1 MNPVLE
7 SARIAQQ
14 RRDER
19 RAAAITVALFA
30 AVLLAGAFITFF
42 EVPDPPLGTQFVSV
56 GLADFGFDPAA
67 GGMDESEN
75 PSSTVQD
82 DVSPNDAT
90 STSAATSTAA
100 SGAVTQS
107 ESDLAVNSTSNP
119 SSSASTGSQRQ
130 VSDRLASRMGALA
143 QQGGGGSEGRSTGTG
158 NEGNPLG
165 KIDGMGIVEGD
176 GYKAGLDGG
185 KLVGKPRL
193 AEKPTRSGL
202 VRIGIKVDAQGKVVD
217 AWYEADQSTISDTR
231 HIELAKKAA
240 RTATFTTAPGNPR
253 RLGFISIRF
262 ELE

>member
-143 QQGGGGSEGRSTGTG
+143 QQGGGGSDGRSTGTG

-193 AEKPTRSGL
+193 AEKPTRSGS
-202 VRIGIKVDAQGKVVD
+202 VCIRIIVDAQGKVVG
-217 AWYEADQSTISDTR
+217 ADYNAMESTISDKR
-231 HIELAKKAA
+231 HIELAIKAA
-240 RTATFTTAPGNPR
+240 RTATFTPDPGKPR
-253 RLGFISIRF
+253 RRGVIKIRF

>member
-19 RAAAITVALFA
+19 RAAAITAVLFA

-75 PSSTVQD
+75 PSASVQD

-90 STSAATSTAA
+90 STSAASSTAA

-107 ESDLAVNSTSNP
+107 ESDLAVNPSANP
-119 SSSASTGSQRQ
+119 NASASTGSQRQ

-143 QQGGGGSEGRSTGTG
+143 QQGGGGSDGRSTGTG

-176 GYKAGLDGG
+176 GFQAGLGG
-185 KLVGKPRL
+185 GTLVGKPRL
-193 AEKPTRSGL
+193 AEKPTRSGT
-202 VRIGIKVDAQGKVVD
+202 IQIDITVDAQGKVIETRFVLD
-217 AWYEADQSTISDTR
+217 RSTISDSR
-231 HIELAKKAA
+231 HIDLAKKAA
-240 RTATFTTAPGNPR
+240 RTATFTAAPGTPR
-253 RLGFISIRF
+253 RYGFINIRF